1 MVSRQKNSG
10 IYNDGLE
17 GRSLAQSSGVVIDPR
32 KLRAA
37 EDYTKLQL
45 LYNNILYDFN
55 SPIDNYIDG
64 SFNEFIDSNVM
75 TDSNINNITLSINN
89 DESFESTE
97 KFDYQENSVLF
108 SNYQK
113 LSNRLVDMLKQAKT
127 EYIKIFNLR
136 KQNEELDEDL
146 TKLKNFLRDRNI
158 IIDTSANFVPSYSY
172 LYTFHLFD
180 VSASYDEEPKLINK
194 YKEYLSQYGQP
205 GDGVFETERLAD
217 I

>member
-1 MVSRQKNSG
+1 LS
-10 IYNDGLE
+10 
-17 GRSLAQSSGVVIDPR
+17 
-32 KLRAA
+32 
-37 EDYTKLQL
+37 
-45 LYNNILYDFN
+45 DFN
-55 SPIDNYIDG
+55 SPIDNYIHG
-64 SFNEFIDSNVM
+64 SFSEFIDSSGM
-75 TDSNINNITLSINN
+75 TDSSINNVTLSINN

-97 KFDYQENSVLF
+97 NFDYQENSVLF
-108 SNYQK
+108 TNYQS

-127 EYIKIFNLR
+127 EYIKIFNLQ

>member
-1 MVSRQKNSG
+1 
-10 IYNDGLE
+10 
-17 GRSLAQSSGVVIDPR
+17 SGVVIDPR

-45 LYNNILYDFN
+45 LYNDILSDFN

-127 EYIKIFNLR
+127 EYIKIFNLQ

-180 VSASYDEEPKLINK
+180 VSASYDEEPKL
-194 YKEYLSQYGQP
+194 
-205 GDGVFETERLAD
+205 
-217 I
+217 